1 MRPGAASLGP
11 GRTTAAGALGLAVA
25 LLGGALTLPA
35 QEPAPA
41 VTRGREMF
49 EARGCYGCHTIGV
62 VGTPIAPDL
71 SRVGSRYSVA
81 TLIRWLRDPAAQEPT
96 RHMPRIEL
104 SDGERESLAAFL
116 GSLR

>member
-1 MRPGAASLGP
+1 V
-11 GRTTAAGALGLAVA
+11 AGALGLAVA
-25 LLGGALTLPA
+25 LLGWALALPA

-41 VTRGREMF
+41 VTRGREVF
-49 EARGCYGCHTIGV
+49 LAHGCYGCHTIGV

-81 TLIRWLRDPAAQEPT
+81 TLTRWLREPSAQEPT

-104 SDGERESLAAFL
+104 SDGDQESLAAFL
-116 GSLR
+116 GSLQ